1 MKIWDNI
8 FDWFFEPVLTN
19 RDKNEDE
26 DEKFGKMSPIFELS
40 ISKLGYVCD
49 FDNNPRNNSWPIL
62 NTFLTLF
69 KYFFD

>member
-40 ISKLGYVCD
+40 ISKLGYVA
-49 FDNNPRNNSWPIL
+49 IL
-62 NTFLTLF
+62 ITIPEIILDPF
-69 KYFFD
+69 